1 MLSDRTP
8 EDNVSYSSE
17 SDLLGSSESDVSD
30 FKYEFFNNEVTITG
44 YVGHETI
51 LNIPSEIEG
60 KKVTGIGNSA
70 FFCYTELTEIS
81 ISDEVTSIGEYAFKN
96 CSSLTEI
103 TIPDSVTSIGNSAFD
118 GCNITVYAPHK
129 ASYYGWTSYDGVKN
143 GLLTDFINKAPNEQ
157 RLVPFIGGFAYMIK
171 VKSLFHKG
179 TRGFAFQPSL
189 QRRFH

>member
-70 FFCYTELTEIS
+70 FF
-81 ISDEVTSIGEYAFKN
+81 
-96 CSSLTEI
+96 
-103 TIPDSVTSIGNSAFD
+103 
-118 GCNITVYAPHK
+118 
-129 ASYYGWTSYDGVKN
+129 
-143 GLLTDFINKAPNEQ
+143 LLYRTNRNQHI
-157 RLVPFIGGFAYMIK
+157 R
-171 VKSLFHKG
+171 
-179 TRGFAFQPSL
+179 
-189 QRRFH
+189 